1 MALDEHRSKFK
12 VCQWQHQ
19 DPAATKA
26 KNSINGHADH
36 ETDSDGKTLRRTDT
50 EADQDKLEAYFEA
63 YEDSNGTRKRVE
75 TDALEVWFMGAHG
88 KQFQYSN
95 HYRSWSDADWK

>member
-19 DPAATKA
+19 DPATAKA
-26 KNSINGHADH
+26 KQMTQRQRHHDMISEVNP
-36 ETDSDGKTLRRTDT
+36 LQRTDT
-50 EADQDKLEAYFEA
+50 AVEQEKLEAYFEA
-63 YEDSNGTRKRVE
+63 YEDSNGPRKRVK

-88 KQFQYSN
+88 MTNSSN
-95 HYRSWSDADWK
+95 SPGYLRGHI

>member
-19 DPAATKA
+19 DPAAA
-26 KNSINGHADH
+26 KVKQMINEQTHRDKSLEINS
-36 ETDSDGKTLRRTDT
+36 LRRTDT
-50 EADQDKLEAYFEA
+50 AIEQEKLEAFFEA
-63 YEDSNGTRKRVE
+63 YEDSNGPRKRVV

-88 KQFQYSN
+88 KICPSGRREYENAS
-95 HYRSWSDADWK
+95 